1 MPWAVQT
8 RNSLSEEGRVGL
20 GEVLLILLIIL
31 LLVGASLIPRLARS
45 LGTSKREF
53 KKGLAEAKADEEGEH
68 ADERAQHESKDSS

>member
-1 MPWAVQT
+1 M
-8 RNSLSEEGRVGL
+8 GL

-53 KKGLAEAKADEEGEH
+53 EKGLAEAKADEEGEH
-68 ADERAQHESKDSS
+68 AHESAQHESKDSS